1 MALQLT
7 DYLPVNRDDAGTVT
21 AYKTQVSDIVGLV
34 PGAATPSLQEVTEEG
49 ATTDQDVTLAGVTA
63 GAVGA
68 ASVASTGDVT
78 SGSNISLVAAT
89 GEVQATFIDGGF
101 QDLGGGEVDY
111 PDP

>member
-21 AYKTQVSDIVGLV
+21 ALKTQVSDIVGLV
-34 PGAATPSLQEVTEEG
+34 PGAVTPTLQAVTEEG
-49 ATTDQDVTLAGVTA
+49 STTDQDVTLAGVTA
-63 GAVGA
+63 D
-68 ASVASTGDVT
+68 SVAATGDVT

-89 GEVQATFIDGGF
+89 GEVQATLIDGGVK
-101 QDLGGGEVDY
+101 DLGGGEYDY